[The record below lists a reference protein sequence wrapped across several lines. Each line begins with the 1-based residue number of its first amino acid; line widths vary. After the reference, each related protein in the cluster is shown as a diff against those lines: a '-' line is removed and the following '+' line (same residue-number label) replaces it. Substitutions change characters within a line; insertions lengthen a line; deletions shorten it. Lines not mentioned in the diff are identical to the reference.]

1 MCGIRK
7 EDRLLFHT
15 EVRQFFQALVYR
27 KNKEKLEERRPEK
40 IIINKLMRHFS
51 LDEQQAKNY
60 YDKYA
65 KEGNYGSLS
74 TQS

>member
-1 MCGIRK
+1 MRYQKRRPAFISYRSAAI
-7 EDRLLFHT
+7 
-15 EVRQFFQALVYR
+15 FQALVYR

-74 TQS
+74 AQS

>member
-74 TQS
+74 AQS

>member
-1 MCGIRK
+1 MCDIRK